1 MEDYWIKFTNQ
12 TKIEYNTIKEEN
24 EQLKNIPENAKEP
37 YDFFKLIF
45 DDEYFSKIV
54 NNSNEY
60 KSFKIKKIELESSKI
75 NGSLVKPEKS
85 ELNDKTGRIERM
97 ADVDIQKIEKFIAI
111 EILKGIVK
119 LPSYKDYW
127 SNDDLMV
134 N

>member
-85 ELNDKTGRIERM
+85 ELNDKARRIERM
-97 ADVDIQKIEKFIAI
+97 ADIDIQKINNDTAMHGMAYSSVRFP
-111 EILKGIVK
+111 
-119 LPSYKDYW
+119 PSK
-127 SNDDLMV
+127 
-134 N
+134 